1 MQENCPICGGNLG
14 RKVTDET
21 FTYKGKTKTIPD
33 YVTYACKQCGE
44 SIVDPKTLKESG
56 KILKDFQRE
65 ADGLLT
71 GVEIKKIRGK
81 LNLTQEQMAGI
92 LGGGLKAFA
101 RYESG
106 TICQSTA
113 MDNLLHILDKYP
125 NVIHVILKDKT
136 KEYKVTNI
144 IGGHIIS
151 LSEIRQKKY
160 KTKSDQFDTQ
170 IKELQYGT

>member
-1 MQENCPICGGNLG
+1 MQENCPICDGNLS

-21 FTYKGKTKTIPD
+21 FTYKGKNKTIPD
-33 YVTYACKQCGE
+33 YVTYTCKQCGE

-71 GVEIKKIRGK
+71 GVEIKKIRAK
-81 LNLTQEQMAGI
+81 LNLTQEQMARI

-101 RYESG
+101 RYETG

-113 MDNLLHILDKYP
+113 MDNLLRILDEYP
-125 NVIHVILKDKT
+125 NVINVILKDRTQEYRVT
-136 KEYKVTNI
+136 K
-144 IGGHIIS
+144 IIS
-151 LSEIRQKKY
+151 LAEIREKKY
-160 KTKSDQFDTQ
+160 RTKSARFDTKG
-170 IKELQYGT
+170 KELQYGT